1 MFSDYQALMRIWTH
15 PWALKLESARQIER
29 FIDSDDS
36 LKDFVVGTDEEESEA
51 SEEMSWTS
59 DESDNGKCFSFH
71 FSRTNNLCTSFIHI
85 FEGEICLRYVSIDRK
100 SPVLDKRYAWTSF
113 VQLTKAIEP
122 VQLSS
127 YSGWIKYI
135 I

>member
-1 MFSDYQALMRIWTH
+1 MRIWTH

-71 FSRTNNLCTSFIHI
+71 FSRTNVKSLCTSFIHI
-85 FEGEICLRYVSIDRK
+85 FEGEICLRYVSIENLRCLINDMLGLHLFNLPK
-100 SPVLDKRYAWTSF
+100 QLNLFNSVLT
-113 VQLTKAIEP
+113 V
-122 VQLSS
+122 V
-127 YSGWIKYI
+127 G
-135 I
+135 